1 MTTEPP
7 FALALLAEH
16 HPGLLA
22 PLLRAYLAR
31 EHLTA
36 QELATRLG
44 CSLSTLPRLWL
55 CKQPEAGQVAA
66 DVTRIAAYL
75 GIEREPLAQVIADAL
90 RA

>member
-1 MTTEPP
+1 MTTESP

-44 CSLSTLPRLWL
+44 CSLATLPRLWL
-55 CKQPEAGQVAA
+55 CTPPCAEQFTA

-75 GIEREPLAQVIADAL
+75 GIKVEPLAQVIADAL